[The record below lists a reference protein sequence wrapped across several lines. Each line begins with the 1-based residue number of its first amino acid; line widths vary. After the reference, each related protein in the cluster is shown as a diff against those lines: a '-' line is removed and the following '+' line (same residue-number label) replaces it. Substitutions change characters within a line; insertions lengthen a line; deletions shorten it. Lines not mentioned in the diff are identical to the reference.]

1 MIRRAFS
8 RYGGIPI
15 RGNHMPQEAHIAPM
29 IPAKRMNDTRTITML
44 WNNEYGPDQK
54 AA

>member
-1 MIRRAFS
+1 MRAN
-8 RYGGIPI
+8 R
-15 RGNHMPQEAHIAPM
+15 MPQEAHIAPM
-29 IPAKRMNDTRTITML
+29 IPANRMNDTRTITML